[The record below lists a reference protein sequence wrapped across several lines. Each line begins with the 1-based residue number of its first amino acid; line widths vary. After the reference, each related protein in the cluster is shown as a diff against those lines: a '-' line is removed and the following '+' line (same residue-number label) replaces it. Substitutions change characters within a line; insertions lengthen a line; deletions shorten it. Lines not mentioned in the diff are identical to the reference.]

1 MILWLLLLT
10 SILFA
15 SLNSVLL
22 HRLPAKSDLFVFNM
36 TASVLWIGILFALNG
51 FSLTLSPEIILWGIL
66 YGVTQELFMFFK
78 AQAMKNG
85 SVSITTLIGNC
96 SLILSTSVGVIVW
109 KESVSVMQIVGIALL
124 LAAFFLCTYKKSEKK
139 ESSSKLWLIYCLF
152 FFTFAAGVGIIF
164 KFFSKTSG
172 GEGAGDMMI
181 VAAMTMLI
189 FSGIKIAIRRLMQK
203 GKGEKP
209 CYSKAFF
216 VIAVLS
222 GILSCGYNRLNIS
235 LAGLFDS
242 VIFYPSFNGGVILL
256 SAILSVI
263 FLRER
268 LSKRQTIGL
277 VLGVLAV
284 VTVGIF

>member
-1 MILWLLLLT
+1 MILWLLLFT

-22 HRLPAKSDLFVFNM
+22 HKLPARSDLFVFNM
-36 TASVLWIGILFALNG
+36 IASVLWIGILFALNG
-51 FSLTLSPEIILWGIL
+51 FSLMLSPEIILWGIL

-109 KESVSVMQIVGIALL
+109 KESVSAMQVAGILVLVG
-124 LAAFFLCTYKKSEKK
+124 AFFLCTYKKSDKTEKI
-139 ESSSKLWLIYCLF
+139 SKLWLIYCLF

-164 KFFSKTSG
+164 KIFSKTSSA
-172 GEGAGDMMI
+172 ESAGDMMT
-181 VAAMTMLI
+181 VAAMTMLL
-189 FSGIKIAIRRLMQK
+189 FSGIKLAVGKFVQK
-203 GKGEKP
+203 EKREKK
-209 CYSKAFF
+209 CYSTAFF
-216 VIAVLS
+216 VIAALS

-242 VIFYPSFNGGVILL
+242 VIFYPSFNGGVIML

-268 LSKRQTIGL
+268 LSKRQTLGL
-277 VLGVLAV
+277 ILGVLAV